1 MIINWKIKKNCS
13 PNLLVT
19 TINLR
24 KEISSWQK
32 CELYVVGNLGKMRIQ
47 VELIVLDLVI
57 SKKWGISAIG

>member
-19 TINLR
+19 TINLG

-32 CELYVVGNLGKMRIQ
+32 CELYVVGNLGNNANPSRTYRPRPCYP
-47 VELIVLDLVI
+47 
-57 SKKWGISAIG
+57 